1 MNKDKLISLINLW
14 LDVVSSAAQDAGWH
28 GDSPIARFMEY
39 GIVPRGSEGR
49 DQSNVTS
56 MIAIRQLR
64 DPHPDFYEIDRVM
77 RSVMRLNDPKNH
89 DDPLVCDPRIAAV
102 LARHYY
108 CGACPKT
115 SDGDTPDKLRPYTN
129 ADRAAAIGQTLRT
142 FERNLAQGYDIL
154 MQVYERPVN
163 AMMAAKV

>member
-1 MNKDKLISLINLW
+1 MTKSDVIRLINLW

-56 MIAIRQLR
+56 LIAIRQLR
-64 DPHPDFYEIDRVM
+64 DPHPDFYAIDRVM
-77 RSVMRLNDPKNH
+77 RSVMRSH
-89 DDPLVCDPRIAAV
+89 RHQAEAV

-115 SDGDTPDKLRPYTN
+115 SEGDTPEKMRPYTN

-163 AMMAAKV
+163 AMMSAS